1 MDKKKRDLQ
10 ATFEAKV
17 KQRQNKLLEMKREFA
32 RKHEGVSFS
41 QLYSELSVLGNSSI

>member
-17 KQRQNKLLEMKREFA
+17 KQRQNKLLETKREFA

-41 QLYSELSVLGNSSI
+41 QIYSEMSLGNSSI